1 MNVRKVRYPVFG
13 KWLLSFFLNHSHP
26 ETMMGDF
33 EEMYVSIAKDKGIF
47 INHPGYSRSFKFNY
61 KFETFQKP
69 FRILN

>member
-1 MNVRKVRYPVFG
+1 
-13 KWLLSFFLNHSHP
+13 
-26 ETMMGDF
+26 MGDF